1 MTSLGRSVPVAAHP
15 ASATL
20 PWATRGAQ
28 LPDGEMHVRH
38 SLPSGARPPGAGP
51 SLGGGGCRQWPGE
64 GSGRRTGPAALPGGR
79 APPLLAAG
87 SWGDGLLSTSVCHIR
102 SWGVRGASRSP
113 DCDGASRGRRC
124 GRAAWPGCV
133 AAVLG
138 RSALPRR
145 ARLRR
150 GALPARRLPRC
161 RGLCPSPT
169 PPLAAPTSCRRDTH
183 GGGCV
188 EV

>member
-64 GSGRRTGPAALPGGR
+64 GSGRGTEPAALPGGR

-124 GRAAWPGCV
+124 GRAAWPRPARPRCLVEAPFHAEPGC
-133 AAVLG
+133 AAAPCPPG
-138 RSALPRR
+138 ASRGAEGSALPPPRPSPPR
-145 ARLRR
+145 
-150 GALPARRLPRC
+150 LPADVT
-161 RGLCPSPT
+161 PT
-169 PPLAAPTSCRRDTH
+169 VAVA
-183 GGGCV
+183 
-188 EV
+188 